1 MKIED
6 IQELATLLTDDA
18 IESVQTQLARQEF
31 SDGQIDQIIGQ
42 LPAKLKAFFSASLRV
57 KFSRE
62 FRESQDSQDS

>member
-18 IESVQTQLARQEF
+18 IESIQTQLARKEF

-42 LPAKLKAFFSASLRV
+42 LPVKLKAFLSASLRV